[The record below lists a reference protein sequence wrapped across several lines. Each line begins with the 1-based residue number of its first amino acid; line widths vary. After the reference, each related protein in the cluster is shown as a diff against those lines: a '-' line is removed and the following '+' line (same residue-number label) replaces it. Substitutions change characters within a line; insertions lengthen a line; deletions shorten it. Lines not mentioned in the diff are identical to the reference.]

1 MQKKRTLTLLLS
13 KILSLTLSL
22 LSKIIFWDKGQRIWL
37 IACGGERWGDNADA
51 FWRYM
56 NQNHPE
62 IKTIAV
68 VKHSNILDIEEKY
81 WVKRNKIS
89 SYILLLRAEVMA
101 TTHTLSDIGP
111 DSIIALS
118 KAKKVWLQHGVTGI
132 GKITAEKARSG
143 AYDMICVNSGKEKD
157 IMEKELGVASDRL
170 YITGFSRHDVLKEK
184 VKKEFDRDGTL
195 YIPTSRA
202 WIDQTMK
209 KEYETMLFSW
219 LEKLYYSE
227 MDIQFK
233 IWLHPGWYKKGLNDL
248 DSKYDNVQL
257 YQLNTDPQ
265 QLILESKLLITDYSS
280 VFFDAALSGIPTI
293 FYQPDRVSYIN
304 NKGLFSDFLNEK
316 TLLVVENENEL
327 ITQLEEIINNKEYYQ
342 YRLVEDQKWA
352 YKYVETFDGNSCQRI
367 FARINEMI
375 EQRKNH
381 KKVY

>member
-13 KILSLTLSL
+13 KILALTLSL

-68 VKHSNILDIEEKY
+68 VKHSNILNIEKKY

-101 TTHTLSDIGP
+101 TTHTLTDIGP
-111 DSIIALS
+111 DSITSLS
-118 KAKKVWLQHGVTGI
+118 KARKVWLQHGVTGI

-157 IMEKELGVASDRL
+157 IMEQDLGIASDSL
-170 YITGFSRHDVLKEK
+170 SITGFSRHDVLKEK
-184 VKKEFDRDGTL
+184 AEKDLSRNGII

-202 WIDQTMK
+202 WIGQAQK
-209 KEYETMLFSW
+209 NEYETMLFSW
-219 LEKLYYSE
+219 VEKAHHTD
-227 MDIQFK
+227 MNITVK
-233 IWLHPGWYKKGLNDL
+233 TWLHPGWHKSGLDDL
-248 DSKYDNVQL
+248 GLRYNKMEHYGVNK
-257 YQLNTDPQ
+257 DPQ

-280 VFFDAALSGIPTI
+280 IFFDAALSGIPTI
-293 FYQPDRVSYIN
+293 FYQPDRALYIK
-304 NKGLFSDFLNEK
+304 NKGLFKEFLEQDLLLIVYNE
-316 TLLVVENENEL
+316 EEL
-327 ITQLEEIINNKEYYQ
+327 ISEIESIMNNINYYKQ
-342 YRLVEDQKWA
+342 RLKKDQEWA
-352 YKYVETFDGNSCQRI
+352 YQYVETYDDNLCRRI
-367 FARINEMI
+367 YEHI
-375 EQRKNH
+375 EQMLIQDGDT
-381 KKVY
+381 

>member
-1 MQKKRTLTLLLS
+1 MKKQDSLRGIIICIVRCLVLILS
-13 KILSLTLSL
+13 KAF
-22 LSKIIFWDKGQRIWL
+22 FWRKNQRIWL

-51 FWRYM
+51 LWLYM
-56 NQNHPE
+56 NVQHPE
-62 IKTIAV
+62 IKTVAV
-68 VKHSNILDIEEKY
+68 MKNNGSTGLLKGE
-81 WVKRNKIS
+81 WVKRNS
-89 SYILLLRAEVMA
+89 LMNYAMILQAEVLA
-101 TTHTLSDIGP
+101 TTHALSDIGP
-111 DSIIALS
+111 EFAVS
-118 KAKKVWLQHGVTGI
+118 KAKACRVWLQHGVIGI
-132 GKITAEKARSG
+132 KKILATHAVSGQFDLACASSVREKNLMT
-143 AYDMICVNSGKEKD
+143 D
-157 IMEKELGVASDRL
+157 ELGINPEIIAV
-170 YITGFSRHDVLKEK
+170 TGLARYDVLKEK
-184 VKKEFDRDGTL
+184 TEKELGRDGTL

-304 NKGLFSDFLNEK
+304 NKGLFSDYLNEK